1 MNIRLIE
8 HRHLH
13 KKTVDTKSCVTK
25 DALIGK
31 TVIITDF
38 DFEYY
43 NKTGILVTISR
54 FGTYGIQFKELI
66 ENGHNCD
73 GNCPHRYGQYF
84 SKDAIKFIN

>member
-1 MNIRLIE
+1 MNLRLIE

-13 KKTVDTKSCVTK
+13 KKIVDTKSCVTK

-31 TVIITDF
+31 TVIITDPHSSN
-38 DFEYY
+38 Y
-43 NKTGILVTISR
+43 NKTGIIICITENGY
-54 FGTYGIQFKELI
+54 FGVKFKELI
-66 ENGHNCD
+66 ENGHNCG